1 MESRSRLRGRGK
13 TIHGGTIFIRVCV
26 CVCERERKSERV
38 VCGVVPVGV
47 VRQSGEMCV
56 GCGSGKSIC
65 GVVYGG
71 GGGGVGVC
79 VCGMIEFSA
88 QRPNA
93 LFLGPQGT
101 LCVS

>member
-1 MESRSRLRGRGK
+1 MWCGACGCGK
-13 TIHGGTIFIRVCV
+13 RVWGD
-26 CVCERERKSERV
+26 
-38 VCGVVPVGV
+38 VCGM
-47 VRQSGEMCV
+47 RFREEY
-56 GCGSGKSIC
+56 C

>member
-1 MESRSRLRGRGK
+1 
-13 TIHGGTIFIRVCV
+13 
-26 CVCERERKSERV
+26 
-38 VCGVVPVGV
+38 VCGM
-47 VRQSGEMCV
+47 RFREEY
-56 GCGSGKSIC
+56 C